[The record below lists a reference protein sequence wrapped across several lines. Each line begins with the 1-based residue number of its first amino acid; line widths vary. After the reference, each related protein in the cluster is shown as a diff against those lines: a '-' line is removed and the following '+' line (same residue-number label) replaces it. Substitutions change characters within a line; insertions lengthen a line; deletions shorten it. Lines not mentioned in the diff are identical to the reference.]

1 MTRQACLLLGAL
13 VFPAALA
20 GQGSVVVTVTGI
32 RVAQGG
38 ILLVELFDHAS
49 GWLVLDSARA
59 VRRIPITADSAIAT
73 FDSLPADQQK
83 AISEVGASLEP
94 FALEQAQADDKRLA
108 AVYGKA
114 GVGVHEFDKAALAK
128 WQAIARDTAWKD
140 FAKRNAACAN
150 LLGLAEKVP
159 A

>member
-73 FDSLPADQQK
+73 FDSLPADPGYAVAVVHDRNGNDK
-83 AISEVGASLEP
+83 LDMRWFP
-94 FALEQAQADDKRLA
+94 FPKPKE
-108 AVYGKA
+108 GA
-114 GVGVHEFDKAALAK
+114 GVSNDHVRMGKPKYAD
-128 WQAIARDTAWKD
+128 ARFRVSDARAPIRITL
-140 FAKRNAACAN
+140 RY
-150 LLGLAEKVP
+150 
-159 A
+159 